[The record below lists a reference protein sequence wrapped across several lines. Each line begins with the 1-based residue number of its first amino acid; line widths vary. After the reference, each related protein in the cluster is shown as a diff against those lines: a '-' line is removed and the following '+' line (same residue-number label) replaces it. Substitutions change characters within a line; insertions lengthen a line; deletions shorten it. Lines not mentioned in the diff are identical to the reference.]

1 MFKELNIKKK
11 IYLFT
16 FFVLLITFISTLFIM
31 YMQQQD
37 RLADIKNKDFSKIR
51 ESFDKNIQIHLEKH
65 YLNLADSLLSE
76 EVKSAIYKKDRI
88 KLEELIKDKYIS
100 LKVSDEYIR
109 QIHFHLPDGLTLY
122 RAHKPQSYND
132 DIAAL
137 RPMAKKIHQVRK
149 VLTGFEAGK
158 NGLSFRVFSPV
169 FYKGAYAGALEI
181 GISPTKLLDI
191 MTYFNNI
198 QGLIYIEK
206 SPYQKSAKE
215 IQKTNIKDMEILK
228 KLPENYDFEHDL
240 LVEYKGKK
248 IVVYKFDIKDFSGKK
263 IGKFLFINDLSNEYR
278 YFSSQLVQL
287 VVIFTLSFVLLFIVI
302 NIGFSRMINSLNLS
316 NEELGKN
323 KLFTDSVLNNLA
335 HAVIATDQ
343 KGVITLFNKKAQ
355 ELLGYKEEDVVGKQS
370 PVIFH
375 KKDEMRRKAKLY
387 SKMYGRDI
395 KADMGVF
402 TIKTDLGLENYDE
415 WTYVDINGNE
425 FPVSSHITSLEDI
438 NGNKNGYL
446 GIFEDITYKKIM
458 AKILEEQKN
467 ELQTIFDT
475 NKDGIAITD
484 LDTNFLLFNDAYLNM
499 TGFTKEELLK
509 KSCLELSSDKEEWFD
524 IIKKVKKEGF
534 VENFEK
540 TCLVKE
546 KKIKVNI
553 SISLMPDKQRLLLS
567 VKDITE
573 AKYKE
578 GLIKSYVELIDKNII
593 TSTTNLKGEITQ
605 VSEAFCR
612 ISGYEKD
619 ELLGKS
625 HSIVKHPDMPAT
637 LYKELWSTITRDR
650 VWTGE
655 LKNKKKDGGY
665 YWVNATITPIYN
677 EEGEKIGYT
686 AIRQDITDKKMVE
699 QISITDGL
707 TNIFNRR
714 HFNDVMPDI
723 INSAKREDEILC
735 FLIMD
740 IDYFK
745 QYNDTYG
752 HQMGDEVLIKVAWV
766 LKKSLKRAGDFCFR
780 LGGEEFGIVFK
791 GKNMEESI
799 SFSEMIRKNIEDL
812 QIEHLKNDA
821 SKYVT
826 ISAGMVCK
834 KASGINSADEI
845 YKDADL
851 LLYKAKESG
860 RNRVCTR

>member
-1 MFKELNIKKK
+1 MFKKLNIKKK

-31 YMQQQD
+31 YMQQQE
-37 RLADIKNKDFSKIR
+37 RLEDIKNQNFNKTR
-51 ESFDKNIQIHLEKH
+51 ESFDKNIQVHLKKH

-76 EVKSAIYKKDRI
+76 EVKYAIYKKDRI
-88 KLEELIKDKYIS
+88 ELEELIKDKYSS

-132 DIAAL
+132 DIASL
-137 RPMAKKIHQVRK
+137 RPMARKIHEVKK

-158 NGLSFRVFSPV
+158 NGLSFRVFKPV

-191 MTYFNNI
+191 VTYFNNT

-215 IQKTNIKDMEILK
+215 IQKTNIKDMGILS
-228 KLPENYDFEHDL
+228 KLPKNYDIGHDL
-240 LVEYKGKK
+240 MIEYKGKK
-248 IVVYKFDIKDFSGKK
+248 IIVYKFDIKDFSGEK
-263 IGKFLFINDLSNEYR
+263 IGKFLFINDLSNEYS
-278 YFSSQLVQL
+278 YFTRQLVQL
-287 VVIFTLSFVLLFIVI
+287 VVIFTLSFALLFIVI

-323 KLFTDSVLNNLA
+323 KIFTDSVLNNLA

-343 KGVITLFNKKAQ
+343 KGIITLFNKKAQ

-375 KKDEMRRKAKLY
+375 KKEEMKRKAKLY

-402 TIKTDLGLENYDE
+402 TVKTDLGLENYDE

-425 FPVSSHITSLEDI
+425 FPVSSHITSLKDI
-438 NGNKNGYL
+438 KGNQNGYL

-458 AKILEEQKN
+458 EKILHEQKN

-499 TGFTKEELLK
+499 TGFAKEVLLK
-509 KSCLELSSDKEEWFD
+509 KSCLELSSDKEEWAAL
-524 IIKKVKKEGF
+524 IEKVKKDGF

-540 TCLVKE
+540 TCLVKDN
-546 KKIKVNI
+546 KKIKVNM

-578 GLIKSYVELIDKNII
+578 GLIKNYVELIDKNII
-593 TSTTNLKGEITQ
+593 TSTTNLKGEITH

-619 ELLGKS
+619 ELMGK
-625 HSIVKHPDMPAT
+625 
-637 LYKELWSTITRDR
+637 
-650 VWTGE
+650 
-655 LKNKKKDGGY
+655 
-665 YWVNATITPIYN
+665 
-677 EEGEKIGYT
+677 
-686 AIRQDITDKKMVE
+686 AIL
-699 QISITDGL
+699 S
-707 TNIFNRR
+707 
-714 HFNDVMPDI
+714 
-723 INSAKREDEILC
+723 
-735 FLIMD
+735 
-740 IDYFK
+740 
-745 QYNDTYG
+745 
-752 HQMGDEVLIKVAWV
+752 
-766 LKKSLKRAGDFCFR
+766 
-780 LGGEEFGIVFK
+780 
-791 GKNMEESI
+791 
-799 SFSEMIRKNIEDL
+799 
-812 QIEHLKNDA
+812 
-821 SKYVT
+821 
-826 ISAGMVCK
+826 
-834 KASGINSADEI
+834 
-845 YKDADL
+845 
-851 LLYKAKESG
+851 
-860 RNRVCTR
+860 